1 MLLAEVRLV
10 GVGPVEDLT
19 FRFAPVDEAPRPLTV
34 IVGGGGVGKT
44 SLLSAIAS
52 TRPGQAMPQS
62 RPWSQPR
69 AATLFAAGGAEA
81 RPVAPFAVADWMTGD
96 DDPARPHPL
105 RVASPNAVLDEKE
118 DEGMAR
124 RREQAVFERRAA
136 EGGFALLAISGA
148 RWFSRAPLLLSSPE
162 RTLLRH
168 DARAAASFDD
178 ATRADLA
185 RETKQVLA
193 YAAIAAALGRGPART
208 RGEGETDE
216 ARGASEDDMAVRAL
230 DAAVRDAL
238 SPLLALV
245 DHAYEGIHPVSLEP
259 TFRVPAGALRSFDEL
274 PARVRHLVALAAL
287 PVRALAAAY
296 PGCDPRRA
304 QGVVLVDDVDLHQDA
319 AAQRGLAA
327 ALRVALPR
335 VQWIVTTSSPAVAA
349 GCAAGE
355 VLALRR
361 MPASPRVELHD
372 GDGAILH

>member
-1 MLLAEVRLV
+1 MLLGEVRLV

-62 RPWSQPR
+62 RPWDRHR
-69 AATLFAAGGAEA
+69 AALLVTGGGVEA
-81 RPVAPFAVADWMTGD
+81 KAVAPFAVADWMTGD

-105 RVASPNAVLDEKE
+105 RVASPNAALDERE
-118 DEGMAR
+118 DEAMAR
-124 RREQAVFERRAA
+124 RREQALFERRAA

-148 RWFSRAPLLLSSPE
+148 RWFSRAPLLLSSPD

-193 YAAIAAALGRGPART
+193 YAAIAAALARGAAQR
-208 RGEGETDE
+208 RGEGRADE
-216 ARGASEDDMAVRAL
+216 AEGASEDDTAVRAL
-230 DAAVRDAL
+230 DTAVRDAL
-238 SPLLALV
+238 APLLALV
-245 DHAYEGIHPVSLEP
+245 DHAYEGIDPVSLEP
-259 TFRVPAGALRSFDEL
+259 MFRVPDGQRRGFDEL

-287 PVRALAAAY
+287 PVRTLAAAY
-296 PGCDPRRA
+296 PGRDPRRA
-304 QGVVLVDDVDLHQDA
+304 QGVVIVDDVELHQDA

-335 VQWIVTTSSPAVAA
+335 VQWIVTTSSPVVAA

-372 GDGAILH
+372 GDEAILH